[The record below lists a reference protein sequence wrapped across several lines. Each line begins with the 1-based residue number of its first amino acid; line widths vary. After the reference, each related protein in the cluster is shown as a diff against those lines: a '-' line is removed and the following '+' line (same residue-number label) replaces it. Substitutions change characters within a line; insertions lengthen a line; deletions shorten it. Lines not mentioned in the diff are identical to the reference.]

1 MDRASKT
8 PWYRRIM
15 PLALALGLLL
25 SAPLGADLFSTAA
38 FAGKVD
44 LAWDA
49 VPDPDVI
56 GYRVFI
62 GTNPGTGD
70 QGIFDV
76 GKVTSWTLDDIPD
89 CQDLYI
95 GIKAVDAGGQES
107 LGFASFV
114 QGMPQ
119 PFVSR
124 STPANLVQGTEDEVV
139 TVQGGNFNSDM
150 QRTDVVF
157 DDPDVRVISL
167 DFISCNEVEMVLSV
181 GPFLSLP
188 GDPGYNGAGDTV
200 EEVAPAEIGNR
211 AVTLTVPDGQGELVQ
226 GEAPAAVAVDFLTTR
241 VDIDGSGRVDG
252 FDLARV
258 AHAFGNSGTYDADS
272 DLDGN
277 KSVDGVDLTILAD
290 WFSMTP
296 F

>member
-1 MDRASKT
+1 MGLS
-8 PWYRRIM
+8 
-15 PLALALGLLL
+15 LGLGLLL
-25 SAPLGADLFSTAA
+25 IAPLSAELVSTQA
-38 FAGKVD
+38 FAGRVD

-76 GKVTSWTLDDIPD
+76 GKVTSWTLDDVPD
-89 CQDLYI
+89 CQELYI

-107 LGFASFV
+107 LGFASFI

-124 STPANLVQGTEDEVV
+124 TTPANLVQGSENEVV
-139 TVQGGNFNSDM
+139 SVQGGNFNADM

-157 DDPDVRVISL
+157 DDPDVRVLSL
-167 DFISCNEVEMVLSV
+167 DFISCDEVEMVLSV

-188 GDPGYNGAGDTV
+188 GDPGYNGAGGTV

-226 GEAPAAVAVDFLTTR
+226 GEAPDAVAVDFLTSR

-258 AHAFGNSGTYDADS
+258 AHAFGNSDTYDAAA

-277 KSVDGVDLTILAD
+277 KAVDGVDLTILAE
-290 WFSMTP
+290 WFSLAT

>member
-1 MDRASKT
+1 
-8 PWYRRIM
+8 M
-15 PLALALGLLL
+15 PLALVLALLL
-25 SAPLGADLFSTAA
+25 ITPVGADLLSTSA

-49 VPDPDVI
+49 VPDPDVV

-62 GTNPGTGD
+62 GTNPGSGD

-76 GKVTSWTLDDIPD
+76 GKVTNWTLDNLPD
-89 CQDLYI
+89 CMDLYI
-95 GIKAVDAGGQES
+95 GVKAVDAGGQES
-107 LGFASFV
+107 LGFSTLIE
-114 QGMPQ
+114 GMPQ
-119 PFVSR
+119 PFIDR
-124 STPANLVQGTEDEVV
+124 TTPATLVQGDEAVVV
-139 TVQGGNFNSDM
+139 TVEGGNFKAAM

-157 DDPDVRVISL
+157 DDTDVRVLSL
-167 DFISCNEVEMVLSV
+167 EFISCDEVELTLSV

-200 EEVAPAEIGNR
+200 EEVNPAEIGNR
-211 AVTLTVPDGQGELVQ
+211 TVTLTVPDGQGELVQ
-226 GEAPAAVAVDFLTTR
+226 GEEPSSLAVDFLESR

-252 FDLARV
+252 FDLARIS
-258 AHAFGNSGTYDADS
+258 HAFGNFSNYDPLS

-277 KSVDGVDLTILAD
+277 KAVDGVDLTILAD
-290 WFSMTP
+290 WFSLT